1 MISAEKFHRDLIV
14 MNHFNVVNMEA
25 ATIESSPGTTSP
37 NSSSN
42 VNSSVPE
49 LKQPT
54 FASAPMIVLDIEE
67 EEEDL
72 DQFTNKKVKFNHVNS
87 PSPTTASSSK
97 SSHGTQD
104 NQTMMH
110 HCNSI
115 RDQHI
120 QVQLSHL
127 TSIKKDSL
135 FLECMQQYGLALL
148 RGHEGARD
156 DLISSACAYDPAFLS
171 RLDYHV
177 ELSQVGTLNEP
188 LEISSS
194 SGNSSNGE
202 SHHGSEG
209 EEDAGIV
216 SSSQDQAQALE

>member
-1 MISAEKFHRDLIV
+1 

-25 ATIESSPGTTSP
+25 ATIESSPGATSP

-49 LKQPT
+49 PKQPT
-54 FASAPMIVLDIEE
+54 FASTPMVVLDIEE
-67 EEEDL
+67 EDP
-72 DQFTNKKVKFNHVNS
+72 DQFTNKKVKLNHVNS
-87 PSPTTASSSK
+87 PSPTNPTPTRTLKETTASSSK

-104 NQTMMH
+104 NQMMMH

-148 RGHEGARD
+148 RGHEEARD

-177 ELSQVGTLNEP
+177 ELSQGGTVNEP

-194 SGNSSNGE
+194 SGNSSSGE
-202 SHHGSEG
+202 SHHGSED

-216 SSSQDQAQALE
+216 TSSQDQAQALQ

>member
-1 MISAEKFHRDLIV
+1 MV
-14 MNHFNVVNMEA
+14 
-25 ATIESSPGTTSP
+25 
-37 NSSSN
+37 
-42 VNSSVPE
+42 
-49 LKQPT
+49 
-54 FASAPMIVLDIEE
+54 VLDVEEDE
-67 EEEDL
+67 EEEDP
-72 DQFTNKKVKFNHVNS
+72 DQFTNKKVKLNHVND
-87 PSPTTASSSK
+87 PSPMNPPLTLKESTASSSSSSE

-104 NQTMMH
+104 NQMIIH

-115 RDQHI
+115 QDQHI

-177 ELSQVGTLNEP
+177 GLSQGGTVNEP

-194 SGNSSNGE
+194 SSNSSRSE
-202 SHHGSEG
+202 SHHSSED

-216 SSSQDQAQALE
+216 TSFQDQYQALE